1 MAASIN
7 TFYHRLSSR
16 CNLNAYFS
24 MFLKELINGF
34 YTYFFSTSS
43 NILNTS
49 SDNQTQVEKLLK
61 SLIKKG
67 EGVKKAIKL

>member
-1 MAASIN
+1 
-7 TFYHRLSSR
+7 
-16 CNLNAYFS
+16 